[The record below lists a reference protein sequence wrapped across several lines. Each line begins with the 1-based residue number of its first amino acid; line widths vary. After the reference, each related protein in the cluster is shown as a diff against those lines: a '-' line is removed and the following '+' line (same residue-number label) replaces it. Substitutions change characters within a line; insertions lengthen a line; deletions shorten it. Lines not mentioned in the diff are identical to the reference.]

1 VQSDRVD
8 KVQYFILLIWVFG
21 VYHKFINCQSAV
33 GWDYQEKLGKHESQT
48 DGTKGGI
55 THL

>member
-1 VQSDRVD
+1 MIALIKYSFF
-8 KVQYFILLIWVFG
+8 YFIDFLFG
-21 VYHKFINCQSAV
+21 VYHKCINCQSAV

>member
-1 VQSDRVD
+1 MQSDRVD